1 MATRQAVET
10 LKNFVTGVSAV
21 AFSRDGRRLAVGCSG
36 REAIKLCDPETR
48 QEVLTLSVEG
58 SVIHGLKF
66 SPDGR
71 YLLGTTSRDIY
82 NMTGHAYLWFAP
94 TLEEIEAVEKTGPR

>member
-1 MATRQAVET
+1 M
-10 LKNFVTGVSAV
+10 
-21 AFSRDGRRLAVGCSG
+21 
-36 REAIKLCDPETR
+36 
-48 QEVLTLSVEG
+48 
-58 SVIHGLKF
+58 IHGLKF